1 MELIRGEIRRNASHW
16 HPPWGNTGTDT
27 NNNTLE
33 KRRGKLMWTT
43 SFSASSTQRGR
54 TRTFKRVLL
63 FEKKSLKIILP
74 RLDVLSFMLDGAH
87 GDRCIQNQCD
97 SFITKHQP
105 TPPFYRA
112 DLGQHGRA
120 REGRKIIWQRTFF
133 LSAFLQPNTFQL

>member
-16 HPPWGNTGTDT
+16 NPPWGNTGTNT

-33 KRRGKLMWTT
+33 KRREKLMWTT

-54 TRTFKRVLL
+54 TKLL
-63 FEKKSLKIILP
+63 KGFYYSKKAVSLKIILP
-74 RLDVLSFMLDGAH
+74 WLDKSFMLDGAH